1 MTMYIGFP
9 SKVDGVTIVDV
20 YPLIFVGVG
29 TCIDLDPFASV
40 STSEALSAS
49 PKWTRLSQFLS
60 AADKE
65 CFMTKSVLICV
76 VLAYFTIATF
86 SSTLVEEITGVGTAG
101 GAPPVVVVG
110 DDGESIVGLM
120 IVGLLIGVA
129 FPNIDGTV

>member
-1 MTMYIGFP
+1 MYISFP
-9 SKVDGVTIVDV
+9 LKVDGVTIVG
-20 YPLIFVGVG
+20 LRTGIG
-29 TCIDLDPFASV
+29 LDPFASG

-49 PKWTRLSQFLS
+49 FKCTKLSQFLS

-76 VLAYFTIATF
+76 VLSYSTIATF
-86 SSTLVEEITGVGTAG
+86 SSPLVEETVGVGTAG

-110 DDGESIVGLM
+110 DDGENIVRLM
-120 IVGLLIGVA
+120 IVGLVIGVA

>member
-9 SKVDGVTIVDV
+9 LKVDGVTIVGV
-20 YPLIFVGVG
+20 YLLVFVGVG
-29 TCIDLDPFASV
+29 TGIGLDPSASV

-49 PKWTRLSQFLS
+49 SKCTRLSQFSS

-86 SSTLVEEITGVGTAG
+86 SSPFVEETVGVGTAG
-101 GAPPVVVVG
+101 GAPPVVVG
-110 DDGESIVGLM
+110 DDGENIVGLM
-120 IVGLLIGVA
+120 IVGLLLGVA
-129 FPNIDGTV
+129 FLNGTV

>member
-1 MTMYIGFP
+1 MTMYIGFQT
-9 SKVDGVTIVDV
+9 KVDGVTIVDV

-76 VLAYFTIATF
+76 VLSYFTIATF
-86 SSTLVEEITGVGTAG
+86 YSTLVEETVGVGTVG

-110 DDGESIVGLM
+110 DDGEIIVGLM

-129 FPNIDGTV
+129 FPNINRTV